1 MPLLIVPLVVFGLLS
16 MWVLLLP
23 LSLWLRYRSGTAR
36 RRAVWWVANLNFWSL
51 LLSLLLFLAGM
62 VITNLWWSGAMAY
75 ASAGVGAGGLT
86 GILGLRLCRFERTPQ
101 GLFYT
106 PNRGLVL
113 SLTLL
118 VIVRLAMGLV
128 EFWRRW
134 QGRESLALIPA
145 FDHASLFAVA
155 GLLLGYY
162 VVFTWGLRRRVL
174 HLRP

>member
-1 MPLLIVPLVVFGLLS
+1 MPLLIVPLVVFGFLLL
-16 MWVLLLP
+16 WVVLLP

-36 RRAVWWVANLNFWSL
+36 RRAVWWVVNLNFWSL
-51 LLSLLLFLAGM
+51 LLSLLLFLTGM
-62 VITNLWWSGAMAY
+62 AITNLWWSGALAY
-75 ASAGVGAGGLT
+75 AVAGVGVGGLT

-106 PNRGLVL
+106 PSRALVL

-118 VIVRLAMGLV
+118 VIARLAMGLV
-128 EFWRRW
+128 ELWRRW
-134 QGRESLALIPA
+134 QGRESLALIPV

-162 VVFTWGLRRRVL
+162 LIFTWGLRRQVSR
-174 HLRP
+174 LRP